1 MTEPTDHTSSSPDV
15 PPWERAGVLL
25 DLAHRV
31 GREEPDL
38 RGALLAISEASAE
51 LLDADRAGIWL
62 LEDEERLRCAAVHGP
77 GGGRDDHGPIERDR
91 APGWFGRLRE
101 GRTTAVEDV
110 REVGSRDEFEEL
122 REAYLEPGGVR
133 SVLASPVRH
142 EGEILGF
149 VSHEMVDGPRSWA
162 PEDRAVARLVAE
174 LTARAVTS
182 RTRRGAGDDAR
193 DPEGRYRDLFERN
206 VAGVFRTTP
215 EGEILEAN
223 QACAEIFGYDS
234 PGELMEALGN
244 EADGAYVNPED
255 REEVMERL
263 RARGRLE
270 NHETR
275 MRRADGSVLWVLEN
289 ALLVDEEDGRQVIEG
304 TLIDITHRKRL
315 EAELELMAY
324 HDALTGLANRR
335 LLAERAE
342 KVLARTD
349 REDEQAGLVYIDLAR
364 FKRINDTLGH
374 AAGDRVLV
382 EVGQRL
388 KGASRESDTV
398 ARVGGD
404 EFAVLLAEVDG
415 GDGAIRAAERLART
429 LEEPVTA
436 SGRPV
441 HVDARFGA
449 ALYPDHADDYDALLT
464 AADRALTRSY
474 SLETSSIHLYR
485 PGASADPTGELE
497 LEEDL
502 REALER
508 KELTLYYQPIVRMTG
523 ETGGTPEGVEA
534 LLRWH
539 HPERGLLAAGE
550 FIHLAER
557 GPLIRR
563 LDRWVLR
570 EAVRQTGIWAGG
582 EGPSWTAVNLSATS
596 LRDPEVV
603 DYVAALLE
611 EEGLEG
617 SRLVV
622 ELTERTAVRNP
633 EMVTDALRRLREMGV
648 GVALDD
654 FGTGHSALAYLK
666 SFPASLLKMDGFFIQ
681 DLEGDDRQSEVA
693 RAIIRLGGAVGMRVA
708 AERVENDRQQRWL
721 ERVGCDL
728 GQGFWIGEP
737 VPPEEVVPAAE
748 ATRRRTGRER
758 AAAE

>member
-1 MTEPTDHTSSSPDV
+1 V
-15 PPWERAGVLL
+15 

-38 RGALLAISEASAE
+38 RGALRAISEASAG
-51 LLDADRAGIWL
+51 LLGADRAGIWL
-62 LEDEERLRCAAVHGP
+62 LEDDERLRCAAVHGP
-77 GGGRDDHGPIERDR
+77 GGGRDDHGPIERDQ
-91 APGWFGRLRE
+91 APEWFGRLQA

-110 REVGSRDEFEEL
+110 RDDGSLAGLDGL
-122 REAYLEPGGVR
+122 RKGYLEPGGVR
-133 SVLASPVRH
+133 AVLASPVRRD
-142 EGEILGF
+142 GEVLGF

-162 PEDRAVARLVAE
+162 AGDRAAAGLVAD
-174 LTARAVTS
+174 LVARAVTA
-182 RTRRGAGDDAR
+182 RTRREDGGVPPS
-193 DPEGRYRDLFERN
+193 PEGRYRDLFERN
-206 VAGVFRTTP
+206 VAGVYRTTP
-215 EGEILEAN
+215 DGEILEAN
-223 QACAEIFGYDS
+223 RACAEIFGYDS
-234 PGELMEALGN
+234 PEELREALGG
-244 EADGAYVNPED
+244 EAAAAYVNPED
-255 REEVMERL
+255 RERAMERL

-289 ALLVDEEDGRQVIEG
+289 ALLVDEEDGGQVIEG

-342 KVLARTD
+342 KVLALAD
-349 REDEQAGLVYIDLAR
+349 REGEQAGLVYIDLAR

-388 KGASRESDTV
+388 QGAARESDTV

-404 EFAVLLAEVDG
+404 EFAVLLAEVSG
-415 GDGAIRAAERLART
+415 GAGAVRAAERLART
-429 LEEPVTA
+429 LEEPIGA
-436 SGRPV
+436 AGRPV
-441 HVDARFGA
+441 HVDARFGVS
-449 ALYPDHADDYDALLT
+449 LYPDHADDYDALLT

-474 SLETSSIHLYR
+474 SLETSTVHLYQ
-485 PGASADPTGELE
+485 PGASPDPTGELE
-497 LEEDL
+497 LEEEL

-508 KELTLYYQPIVRMTG
+508 EDLALYYQPIVRMAEG
-523 ETGGTPEGVEA
+523 GGTPEGVEA

-539 HPERGLLAAGE
+539 HPDRGLLPAGE

-557 GPLIRR
+557 GPLIHR

-570 EAVRQTGIWAGG
+570 QAIRQTGIWARG
-582 EGPSWTAVNLSATS
+582 EGPSWTAVNLSAAS
-596 LRDPEVV
+596 LRDRDLV

-633 EMVTDALRRLREMGV
+633 DMVTDALRRLREMGV
-648 GVALDD
+648 GVAIDD

-681 DLEGDDRQSEVA
+681 DLEGDERQSEVA

-708 AERVENDRQQRWL
+708 AERVENDKQQQWL
-721 ERVGCDL
+721 EDVGCEL

-737 VPPEEVVPAAE
+737 VPPEEVMSAAA
-748 ATRRRTGRER
+748 ATRRRAGGRRGAAGER
-758 AAAE
+758 GGEEE